1 MLRTVK
7 RPEKIVKNRQKST
20 ISGVEK
26 TPKKWPKSE
35 KTFSDFFF
43 RNFPIFSD
51 FFDYAAK
58 KRVLLNL

>member
-7 RPEKIVKNRQKST
+7 RPEKNVKKHEKST

-26 TPKKWPKSE
+26 TPKKWPKTE
-35 KTFSDFFF
+35 KTVFLFFF
-43 RNFPIFSD
+43 RNFAFFYD

-58 KRVLLNL
+58 KRDL